1 MVTCMAQGLKSNDAA
16 VSTISQ
22 RPKKIYPVDSHE
34 HSTRTTK
41 IVATYA
47 YSTEF
52 IGHFY
57 CKNPLKAAPQ
67 RPNAQTKPS
76 KGGERRVHRRGP
88 IRACYNAEFAS
99 HRGPQN
105 SARDI
110 GNSPKLTSSG
120 GPLWRCPLSCCRN
133 QAIRF
138 LGRHMR
144 LNIGVE
150 QTPDHSLV
158 LGLVL

>member
-47 YSTEF
+47 YSTKF
-52 IGHFY
+52 TGHFY

-76 KGGERRVHRRGP
+76 KGGERRVHRR
-88 IRACYNAEFAS
+88 RAYS
-99 HRGPQN
+99 RMLQRRVRQP
-105 SARDI
+105 SW
-110 GNSPKLTSSG
+110 SPKLSPRHRQLAKANVKRRPALALSAFVLPESSD
-120 GPLWRCPLSCCRN
+120 PFSRAAHAPQHRSRAN
-133 QAIRF
+133 A
-138 LGRHMR
+138 
-144 LNIGVE
+144 
-150 QTPDHSLV
+150 
-158 LGLVL
+158 